1 MLEEFKTLF
10 FVRSSLISLYLALTI
25 PIPYI
30 SIQEFKIFSIVLFF
44 LGLFLVVNIT
54 NDQVSICDEKISYKT
69 SFLAKFFG
77 KRNWSISWKDIVSI
91 ISSPTSQG
99 SKVFYFTTVN
109 SEKFLV
115 PQRIENFDK
124 FLIIVSEKT
133 KLKVNQVGYIS
144 PLWTYKVLT
153 FISIFMIIGEVISF
167 SF

>member
-30 SIQEFKIFSIVLFF
+30 SIKEFKIFSLILFF
-44 LGLFLVVNIT
+44 LGLFLIVSIT
-54 NDQVSICDEKISYKT
+54 NDQVNTCDEKISYKT

-99 SKVFYFTTVN
+99 SKVFYFSTVN
-109 SEKFLV
+109 GENFLV
-115 PQRIENFDK
+115 PQRIENFEK
-124 FLIIVSEKT
+124 FLIIVSDKT
-133 KLKVNQVGYIS
+133 KLKVDQVGYLS

-153 FISIFMIIGEVISF
+153 FLSVFMIIGEVVSF